1 MELAA
6 IPSIAGISLA
16 SASLKVIGSHCLL
29 TELPK
34 KFSKCELA
42 HTEFSSIGLFSDS

>member
-6 IPSIAGISLA
+6 IPPIAG
-16 SASLKVIGSHCLL
+16 ASLKVIGSHCLL

-42 HTEFSSIGLFSDS
+42 HTELSPIGLFSDN